1 MFLFIAKNCIVF
13 FFLCFSFIFDSKK
26 RPEKNMGYEKI
37 SELDSIKPANEEKQ
51 TITDE
56 VPAHLEPYLQTKPT
70 FGLTDDQII
79 ERRNQFGPNELT
91 EKKRNKL
98 LHFLS
103 FCKHTKTCFIK

>member
-1 MFLFIAKNCIVF
+1 MFSF
-13 FFLCFSFIFDSKK
+13 FFAFLSSLTLRKDQK
-26 RPEKNMGYEKI
+26 KNMGYEKI
-37 SELDSIKPANEEKQ
+37 SELDSIKPVNEEKQ

-103 FCKHTKTCFIK
+103 FCKHTKACFIN

>member
-1 MFLFIAKNCIVF
+1 
-13 FFLCFSFIFDSKK
+13 
-26 RPEKNMGYEKI
+26 MGYEKI
-37 SELDSIKPANEEKQ
+37 SELDSIKPVNEEKQ

-103 FCKHTKTCFIK
+103 FCKHTKACFIN